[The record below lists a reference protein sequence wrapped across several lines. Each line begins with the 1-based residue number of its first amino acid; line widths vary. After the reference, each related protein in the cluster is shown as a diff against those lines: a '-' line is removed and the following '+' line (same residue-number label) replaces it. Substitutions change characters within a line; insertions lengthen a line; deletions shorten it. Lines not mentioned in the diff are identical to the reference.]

1 MTKTKISKYA
11 PKAIFAGA
19 AEKVQE
25 RAERVQ
31 ESAQNVWLAGLG
43 ALTMAEDEGG
53 KLFKALVKRA
63 PRSTAR
69 TRRRSRAMVK
79 DVEARVEVVK
89 ETVVDATSGTVDK
102 IEVRPRERHG
112 DVLHT
117 FGVPTRN
124 EIRSLTK
131 KVDALTQ
138 SVEKKAKAAPQVHVE
153 EGAEDRGGRQLGHAV
168 LLTG

>member
-1 MTKTKISKYA
+1 MSKSRISKFT
-11 PKAIFAGA
+11 PKAIFADA

-43 ALTMAEDEGG
+43 ALTLAEDESG
-53 KLFKALVKRA
+53 KFFKALVKRGA
-63 PRSTAR
+63 ALD
-69 TRRRSRAMVK
+69 SRNKKAFTQMVK
-79 DVEARVEVVK
+79 NVEARVEVAK
-89 ETVVDATSGTVDK
+89 ETVVDATSGTIGK
-102 IEVRPRERHG
+102 IEAGLEDG
-112 DVLHT
+112 MATVLHT

-138 SVEKKAKAAPQVHVE
+138 SVEKKAKSARKATSKKVRKI
-153 EGAEDRGGRQLGHAV
+153 ASAV
-168 LLTG
+168 SSGTPSF